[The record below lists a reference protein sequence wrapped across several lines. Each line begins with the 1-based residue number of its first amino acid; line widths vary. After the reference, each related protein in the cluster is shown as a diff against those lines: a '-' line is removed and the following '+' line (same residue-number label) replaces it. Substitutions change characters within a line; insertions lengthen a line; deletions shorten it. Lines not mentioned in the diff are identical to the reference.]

1 MILLTINQ
9 IQKFVMRNV
18 FTKFLM
24 VSFLAT
30 LVSTVSFSQELNTL
44 TVNAPAGLAGDYRVA
59 RALFGSQ
66 SNNAITADASFGAPV
81 QGCTALTSNGSG
93 KVVFLDRGTCA
104 FDVKCLNA
112 QNSGAV
118 AVVICAVLV
127 NETIQM
133 MPAGAVAPQVT
144 IPAFYASKET
154 CDKLR
159 VDLTSGGVNVTLKN
173 KACPTPTYTSNAV
186 WGDTAGEGDF
196 SNGLG
201 DWTTDK
207 GWVHNPEGVVR
218 NGAYTGGPKV
228 VGSETYCNGVAE
240 FNSDYLDNRGM
251 TNPDG
256 TPMAGIGDCPSVCTA
271 YLLSPNITFANPIG
285 GLTIEYSQSLRQF
298 QSQYYIMV
306 SRDGGATFSDTLRV
320 NAEYPVNSNHNSE
333 RKRVAFLG
341 FEGATQVRFKFECVG
356 NYYYWAIDDVVVYDD
371 SYVDLQ
377 VNRDWYSVSPYY
389 KMPKSQVS
397 EIPLMADVSNLGNA
411 GAENAF
417 LEVTI
422 SGPSFTQK
430 KELIYGDFP
439 ANSVWENRPFAEV
452 VNTPA
457 TVGRYTAEYKMTSTQ
472 EEDGANNRA
481 GFEWHVTEN
490 TFANLDSEADFGSPY
505 MGFYASPWLNIPNE
519 RIYSISNAYYV
530 PKGANNGNPYVAT
543 KARYGLVNALADV
556 TDQTIRIDLFEWV
569 DADNSSTASADERT
583 RVGTNFQIIS
593 SDIPDLRSIETDI
606 WAVDEDGFPV
616 EGERVKLKDNTHY
629 LIAASVS
636 PNIPATDPQM
646 QLLGFTPR
654 TLDNY
659 YRSIGAILATN
670 FALDSLQNLSV
681 LSERASGSLFAFENI
696 TGTNIED
703 IDARNFRFIFNGAL
717 YTKAFLEMDIA
728 LASNTTETVLPTV
741 AVKTFPNPA
750 ARDLFVELSL
760 EKVSET
766 VEVSIYGMDGK
777 LVSTKTFNN
786 VQDDRL
792 KLDVS
797 TFANGAY
804 NVKVI
809 TSEGVASRKVII
821 NN

>member
-1 MILLTINQ
+1 MCKKLYLGLFIFFCWFDFNP
-9 IQKFVMRNV
+9 FV
-18 FTKFLM
+18 LQ
-24 VSFLAT
+24 A
-30 LVSTVSFSQELNTL
+30 QELNTL
-44 TVNAPAGLAGDYRVA
+44 TVNSPSGLAGDYRIA
-59 RALFGSQ
+59 RALFGGQ
-66 SNNAITADASFGAPV
+66 SNDIITAEAIFGNPT
-81 QGCTALTSNGSG
+81 QGCTALTSNGFG
-93 KVVFLDRGTCA
+93 KVVFLDRGACA

-159 VDLTSGGVNVTLKN
+159 VDLTSGGVHVTLKN

-306 SRDGGATFSDTLRV
+306 SRDGGATFSDTVRV

-333 RKRVAFLG
+333 RKKVALKG
-341 FEGATQVRFKFECVG
+341 FEGATQVRFKFECIG

-377 VNRDWYSVSPYY
+377 INREWYSVAPYY
-389 KMPKSQVS
+389 KMPQSFVS
-397 EIPLMADVSNLGNA
+397 EIPLMVNLSNNGNA
-411 GAENAF
+411 DSENT
-417 LEVTI
+417 LLKVKINGPDVNQTI
-422 SGPSFTQK
+422 
-430 KELIYGDFP
+430 DFP
-439 ANSVWENRPFAEV
+439 LPDIEAGNSLL
-452 VNTPA
+452 NTVLPA
-457 TVGRYTAEYKMTSTQ
+457 RYVLPDPRAGTYRAEYIV
-472 EEDGANNRA
+472 ENDFIDLNPDNNKA
-481 GFEWHVTEN
+481 GFQWKVTYN
-490 TFANLDSEADFGSPY
+490 TFGTLDNEEEFGSQY
-505 MGFYASPWLNIPNE
+505 MVFYTSWIPLPSAK
-519 RIYSISNAYYV
+519 IYSCANVYYV
-530 PKGANNGNPYVAT
+530 PEGTSSGIYAFT
-543 KARYGLVNALADV
+543 KARYGLQNSLFEVEG
-556 TDQTIRIDLFEWV
+556 QSIRLDLFEWN
-569 DADNSSTASADERT
+569 DLDNSGTSSPSERT
-583 RVGTNFQIIS
+583 RVGCNYQVIS
-593 SDIPDLRSIETDI
+593 SDIPNLRSIETDI
-606 WAVDEDGFPV
+606 WVSDDDGFPI
-616 EGERVKLKDNTHY
+616 EGQRVYLKENTHY
-629 LIAASVS
+629 LISASVTPS
-636 PNIPATDPQM
+636 NPETDPEI

-654 TLDNY
+654 NLDDY
-659 YRSIGAILATN
+659 SRSIGAIRATN
-670 FALDSLQNLSV
+670 FALDSLETLGLLGSRV
-681 LSERASGSLFAFENI
+681 SGSLYAFENI
-696 TGTNIED
+696 NDTSIED
-703 IDARNFRFIFNGAL
+703 IDKRNFRFIYNGVL
-717 YTKAFLEMDIA
+717 YTKFFLELDIA
-728 LASNTTETVLPTV
+728 VRTGNTSETILP
-741 AVKTFPNPA
+741 ANSLKTFPNPA
-750 ARDLFVELSL
+750 ARDLFIDLHL
-760 EKVSET
+760 EKISET
-766 VEVSIYGMDGK
+766 VEVSIYDMDGK
-777 LVSTKTFNN
+777 LVDTKTFNK
-786 VQDDRL
+786 VLDDRL
-792 KLDVS
+792 KLDIS
-797 TFANGAY
+797 NFTNGAY
-804 NVKVI
+804 HVKVI
-809 TSEGVASRKVII
+809 TSEGVATRKVII